1 MKYSELFYTIQG
13 EGILIGIP
21 SVFLRTSYCNL
32 RCIWC
37 DTPYT
42 SWKPEDKNISVNKAI
57 EEITKYNCKHVVITG
72 GEPFI
77 QAKELVDLCYKLSK
91 NGHHITIETNATV
104 YEDVSAHLI
113 SMSPKLRNS
122 NPKPD
127 NHYYEM
133 HQHKRIQTDVI
144 HKFLDNYTC
153 QLKFVMET
161 PEDLEEIKCLQVEIG
176 ISDEAIVLMPQG
188 ISTEETQAKQEWI
201 IELCKQHG
209 YRYSPRVHID
219 IWGNQRG
226 V

>member
-1 MKYSELFYTIQG
+1 
-13 EGILIGIP
+13 
-21 SVFLRTSYCNL
+21 
-32 RCIWC
+32 
-37 DTPYT
+37 
-42 SWKPEDKNISVNKAI
+42 
-57 EEITKYNCKHVVITG
+57 
-72 GEPFI
+72 
-77 QAKELVDLCYKLSK
+77 
-91 NGHHITIETNATV
+91 
-104 YEDVSAHLI
+104 
-113 SMSPKLRNS
+113 
-122 NPKPD
+122 
-127 NHYYEM
+127 M

-176 ISDEAIVLMPQG
+176 IPDEEIVLMPQG